1 MGEKTGMAISTE
13 RFSFLMASPNFQA
26 EHHAPI
32 PMASER
38 GSRVETLFRRWPRY
52 LAMARSVINQV
63 LKGCVTDLRLLARHW
78 KGGVV
83 FRQTSTHGFA
93 MLVRTDEEVGR
104 QIYCR
109 RQFEIEE
116 TEYIRQKV
124 RNTDICFDVGANVG
138 YYTLLLAK
146 LCAQGQVHSF
156 EPVPLNRHLLAIN
169 LLTNQIENV
178 FVNQSAVGDSQTQV
192 DFMVTKDAAYSSFV
206 DTGRKPVLATM
217 RVQME
222 TLDNYCRERGISQIG
237 FLKVD
242 VEGAEGKVI
251 EGASQILGEKRRRPR
266 FVMLELNE
274 SMLCKHG
281 SSIRGVLGQMQAF
294 GYRPFV
300 YEHKTMIPFE
310 QQHYNLYENV
320 FFITGDA

>member
-1 MGEKTGMAISTE
+1 
-13 RFSFLMASPNFQA
+13 MASHNFQA

-32 PMASER
+32 PMASEQ
-38 GSRVETLFRRWPRY
+38 GSRVATVFRRWPQY
-52 LAMARSVINQV
+52 LAMGGSVINQV
-63 LKGCVTDLRLLARHW
+63 LEGCVTDLRLLARRW

-83 FRQTSTHGFA
+83 FRQTSTHGFS

-116 TEYIRQKV
+116 TEYICRKIES
-124 RNTDICFDVGANVG
+124 TDICFDIGANVG

-146 LCAQGQVHSF
+146 LCSEGQVHSF
-156 EPVPLNRHLLAIN
+156 EPIPLNCHLLGIN

-178 FVNQSAVGDSQTQV
+178 CVNQGAVGDSQKQV
-192 DFMVTKDAAYSSFV
+192 DFMVTEDAAYSSLV

-222 TLDNYCRERGISQIG
+222 TLGNYCRERSIPRID

-242 VEGAEGKVI
+242 VEGAESKVI
-251 EGASQILGEKRRRPR
+251 EGATQIFEEKRRRPR

-274 SMLCKHG
+274 SMLRKHG
-281 SSIRGVLGQMQAF
+281 SSIPRVLAQMQSF
-294 GYRPFV
+294 GYHPFV
-300 YEHKTMIPFE
+300 YERKEMIPFKQE
-310 QQHYNLYENV
+310 HYNFYENV
-320 FFITGDA
+320 FFLTEDA